1 MMGRFFCLLPL
12 TEVPPGFTIR
22 TVYDTLRRCIPVK
35 KLNWFQRHPYLT
47 VSGMWL
53 TAAGMFVLLSLAEL
67 PWAVTFILGFG
78 VFFLLC
84 VTVPLSI
91 ILFTSAWAKLSLRKD
106 QQRRERTAAARK
118 AASEPKAAPVPP
130 VQPAPPAK
138 ASPQGVTWTLD
149 EQGTLTLRGTGPAIA
164 SRIPDRALWLEKK
177 DRIRRAV
184 VEEGVTVIGASL
196 FEDHAQL
203 RSVTLPRSLTGL
215 YARAFANC
223 GKLESINLPQ
233 GLNLIADAVFLNCA
247 SLKNLTIPPKAH
259 PYPPSA
265 LEGCGYQPPKK
276 TSAPSPKPDKP
287 AASAPVPQP
296 GDPRVRMLVSHLAA
310 MPFGTPEEVRG
321 CARWITAALPALHGS
336 LFEEDIPADSY
347 DPWVYLVLSQLKAF
361 DAALRSAAVR
371 EEALRQAQALPTR
384 ELTELLSAMALFA
397 ECRPVFLRS
406 EFSMLFDELCTHAAS
421 RSDLPADPPPAR
433 HKDYIGGKYRHN
445 PVEDVSERR
454 MLLWEL
460 FETRRDQGQ
469 LTCSYVAI
477 HLRRGTLHRVDSR
490 AVQYGVTMSSQEDV
504 SGLSWQDFRAL
515 CKEHHITR
523 YKGMNADNWRAYVP
537 ADALKRAEPKPPEP
551 PMEVNPQELRCDLP
565 EDFDAWYVKL
575 NPRFATNVV
584 YLRRVESGWRMY
596 YTTTSDPASPM
607 LFMSPDSCTEPRLAF
622 EVRVASANRKS
633 WDRLLTPEEFAYA
646 RRVLPAA
653 HPAQRPGGKDKD
665 RVPISI
671 YSATLTA
678 CYRKDGQWVPA
689 ADMKEAAALQDLAHK
704 LVTRGAVCP
713 DRP

>member
-1 MMGRFFCLLPL
+1 M
-12 TEVPPGFTIR
+12 
-22 TVYDTLRRCIPVK
+22 K
-35 KLNWFQRHPYLT
+35 KLNVFQRHPYLT

-53 TAAGMFVLLSLAEL
+53 IAAGLFVLLSLAEL
-67 PWAVTFILGFG
+67 PRAVAFILSFG

-91 ILFTSAWAKLSLRKD
+91 ILFTSAWANLSLRKD
-106 QQRRERTAAARK
+106 QQRRERTAGAA
-118 AASEPKAAPVPP
+118 APKAEAQPQPQPP
-130 VQPAPPAK
+130 QPAAPPAK
-138 ASPQGVTWTLD
+138 PTPQGVTWTLD
-149 EQGTLTLRGTGPAIA
+149 DYGTLTLHGTGPAIA
-164 SRIPDRALWLEKK
+164 SRIPNRALWLEKK
-177 DRIRRAV
+177 DLIRRAV

-223 GKLESINLPQ
+223 RQLESINLPQ
-233 GLNLIADAVFLNCA
+233 GLSLIADAVFLNCA
-247 SLKNLTIPPKAH
+247 SLKSLIIPPQAQ

-287 AASAPVPQP
+287 AASVPTSHP
-296 GDPRVRMLVSHLAA
+296 SDPRVRVLVNHLAA
-310 MPFGTPEEVRG
+310 MPFSTPEEVRG
-321 CARWITAALPALHGS
+321 CARWISAALPALSGS

-361 DAALRSAAVR
+361 DAALRKSAVR
-371 EEALRQAQALPTR
+371 EEALRQAQALPTP
-384 ELTELLSAMALFA
+384 ELIPLMSAMALFA
-397 ECRPVFLRS
+397 ECRSVFLRS
-406 EFSMLFDELCTHAAS
+406 EFSMLFDELCAHAAQ
-421 RSDLPADPPPAR
+421 RSDLPDDPPSAL
-433 HKDYIGGKYRHN
+433 HKDYIGDKYRHN
-445 PVEDVSERR
+445 PVEDVSERQ

-469 LTCSYVAI
+469 LTRTYVAI

-490 AVQYGVTMSSQEDV
+490 AVQYGVAMSSQEDV
-504 SGLSWQDFRAL
+504 SGLRWQDFHTL
-515 CKEHHITR
+515 CREHHITR
-523 YKGMNADNWRAYVP
+523 YKGMNADNWREYVP

-551 PMEVNPQELRCDLP
+551 PMEVKPDELHCDLP

-575 NPRFATNVV
+575 NLRFATNAV

-607 LFMSPDSCTEPRLAF
+607 LVMPLESCTEPRLAF

-633 WDRLLTPEEFAYA
+633 WDRLLTPEEFAYV

-653 HPAQRPGGKDKD
+653 HPAQRPGGKDKA

-689 ADMKEAAALQDLAHK
+689 ADLKEAAALQDIAHK
-704 LVTRGAVCP
+704 LVTRGVVCP
-713 DRP
+713 N